1 MKMVIAIIL
10 ASIVLAGA
18 TRDLLDAVAV
28 ASSEANT
35 KYGWPCS
42 AKANTHTYTS
52 ASGPGSY
59 ASATASAF
67 AKVCGCK
74 ASAFSDSTAAVDK
87 YCNEAAADAYSKAVA
102 KNAFVTVA
110 DAFNYAVAKGV
121 SFIIHFIHQILY
133 VGFSILGRFSL
144 SSQQKYYVHK
154 RVFFKLSSAF
164 SF

>member
-1 MKMVIAIIL
+1 MKMVIAVVL
-10 ASIVLAGA
+10 ASIMIIGA

-28 ASSEANT
+28 ARSEANT

-59 ASATASAF
+59 ASATANAF

-74 ASAFSDSTAAVDK
+74 ASAFSDSTATVDQ
-87 YCNEAAADAYSKAVA
+87 YCSKAAADAYSKAVA

-110 DAFNYAVAKGV
+110 DAFNYAVAKGCDAY
-121 SFIIHFIHQILY
+121 SLADAFALALY
-133 VGFSILGRFSL
+133 C
-144 SSQQKYYVHK
+144 
-154 RVFFKLSSAF
+154 
-164 SF
+164 